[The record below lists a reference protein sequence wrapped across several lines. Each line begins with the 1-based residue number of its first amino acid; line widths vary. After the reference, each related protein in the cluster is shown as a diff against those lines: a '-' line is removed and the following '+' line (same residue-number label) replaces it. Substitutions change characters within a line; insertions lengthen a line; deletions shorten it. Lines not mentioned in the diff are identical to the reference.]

1 VTRTLVA
8 GVGNVF
14 FGDDGFGCEV
24 ARRLA
29 SARLPT
35 DAAVVDFGIR
45 GVHLAFALSSG
56 YDRAVIV
63 DAVARGGRP
72 GTLYV
77 IEPDRDGSVTALT
90 DAHGIDVESVL
101 AMAQRLGA
109 APGRVVIVGCEAGDL
124 EEGMGLSAAVAS
136 AVEPAIAL
144 IQSLLRDGVRA
155 VGGADP

>member
-1 VTRTLVA
+1 VTHTLVA
-8 GVGNVF
+8 GVGNIF
-14 FGDDGFGCEV
+14 LGDDGFGCEV

-29 SARLPT
+29 IARPT

-63 DAVARGGRP
+63 DAVSRGGRP

-77 IEPDRDGSVTALT
+77 IEPDRDAKSVALT
-90 DAHGIDVESVL
+90 DAHGIDVDSVL
-101 AMAQRLGA
+101 AMAQRLGVV
-109 APGRVVIVGCEAGDL
+109 PRCIVIVGCEAGEL
-124 EEGMGLSAAVAS
+124 GEGIGLSAAVAS

-144 IQSLLRDGVRA
+144 IQSLLQDGGRA
-155 VGGADP
+155 VEGADP